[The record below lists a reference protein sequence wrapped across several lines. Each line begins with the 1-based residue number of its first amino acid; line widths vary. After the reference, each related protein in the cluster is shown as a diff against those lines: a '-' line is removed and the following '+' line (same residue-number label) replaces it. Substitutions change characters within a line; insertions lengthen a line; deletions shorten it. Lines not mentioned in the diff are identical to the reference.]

1 MSPEDRF
8 DPRINLAFALV
19 GCGGLLV
26 YVLGAAIGSD
36 TLIRIGAGM
45 VLGLFPVAYA
55 IGLAEGWKR
64 RRP

>member
-1 MSPEDRF
+1 VTPEDRF

-26 YVLGAAIGSD
+26 SVLGAAIGSD

-45 VLGLFPVAYA
+45 VLGLFPVGYA
-55 IGLAEGWKR
+55 IVLADDWKR
-64 RRP
+64 RRR